1 MKWIDDNI
9 PALDRKAP
17 REAARDPNSK
27 QHLISLMNAIESKA
41 GPFSKVPIPPIERM
55 TKELG
60 L

>member
-27 QHLISLMNAIESKA
+27 QQLISLLNDIQCIS
-41 GPFSKVPIPPIERM
+41 GQLSKVFRLPIERI
-55 TKELG
+55 KKGLG